1 MKESKV
7 TSIGLLL
14 AFACTAQA
22 QSRCDAACLSV
33 TMNDYLAKTTGH
45 RASEIRVSRDAL
57 IYFNTHAGRLDENP
71 LGRARTI
78 ISAQIFADPE
88 SGNVMA
94 RTGLELEDRKIAY
107 ASTRLKVSNGNITQ
121 VESSFDDSPSVVA
134 SYLTPLN
141 PLMTEVVPADKRM
154 SRAEM
159 KAMVARYY
167 QSLTTDTALESDFD
181 GNCDRYHSGLRITN
195 NPRITVEGGAVV
207 TCYTAMLGNPP
218 WGPATDIHIPLI
230 DTEHG
235 IVAGYTLLLYHDG
248 SPPMY
253 VSEVF
258 KIVGGKIRMIDNIGL
273 KAADMKAVN
282 FPE

>member
-1 MKESKV
+1 MACRPRADRWARLVPWSPTACCTWNRATSAWSAANRAICCWLWAFPGSNCMKESKV

-94 RTGLELEDRKIAY
+94 RTGLELEDRKI
-107 ASTRLKVSNGNITQ
+107 
-121 VESSFDDSPSVVA
+121 
-134 SYLTPLN
+134 
-141 PLMTEVVPADKRM
+141 
-154 SRAEM
+154 
-159 KAMVARYY
+159 
-167 QSLTTDTALESDFD
+167 
-181 GNCDRYHSGLRITN
+181 
-195 NPRITVEGGAVV
+195 
-207 TCYTAMLGNPP
+207 
-218 WGPATDIHIPLI
+218 
-230 DTEHG
+230 
-235 IVAGYTLLLYHDG
+235 
-248 SPPMY
+248 
-253 VSEVF
+253 
-258 KIVGGKIRMIDNIGL
+258 
-273 KAADMKAVN
+273 
-282 FPE
+282 